1 MSRDDNKGCIITKD
15 NRILSQKQAKV
26 LYYNDFDLSKVSQM
40 LYKEV
45 SNIIGD
51 FLSRNRDI
59 EHMSSLSIDDFED
72 WECPISPWGSD
83 V

>member
-1 MSRDDNKGCIITKD
+1 MIKTKD
-15 NRILSQKQAKV
+15 NRTLSQKQVKV
-26 LYYNDFDLSKVSQM
+26 LCYNDFDLSRVSQM
-40 LYKEV
+40 LYKDI

-51 FLSRNRDI
+51 FIESYYM
-59 EHMSSLSIDDFED
+59 EHMPSIDDYEA

>member
-1 MSRDDNKGCIITKD
+1 MITTKD
-15 NRILSQKQAKV
+15 NRILSEKQVKV
-26 LYYNDFDLSKVSQM
+26 LCYNDFDLSKVSQM
-40 LYKEV
+40 LYKDV

-51 FLSRNRDI
+51 FIARHRDI
-59 EHMSSLSIDDFED
+59 EHMASLSIDEFED

>member
-1 MSRDDNKGCIITKD
+1 MITTKD
-15 NRILSQKQAKV
+15 NKALSQKQIKI

-40 LYKEV
+40 LYKDV

-51 FLSRNRDI
+51 FIARYRDI
-59 EHMSSLSIDDFED
+59 EHMSLLSIDEFED